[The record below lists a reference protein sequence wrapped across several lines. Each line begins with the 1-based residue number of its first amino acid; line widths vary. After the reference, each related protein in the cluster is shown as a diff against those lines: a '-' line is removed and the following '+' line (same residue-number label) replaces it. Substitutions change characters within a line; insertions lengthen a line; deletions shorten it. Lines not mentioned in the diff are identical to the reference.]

1 MSITI
6 PVQVTKESNPW
17 VQLISAGING
27 TNKVINN
34 PVFSAFVEGLIT
46 LMHKFYLLIVPY
58 RFYDFPS
65 AYQAIGRAVIK

>member
-6 PVQVTKESNPW
+6 SVQVTQESNPW
-17 VQLISAGING
+17 VQLISAVVNG
-27 TNKVINN
+27 TYKAINN
-34 PVFSAFVEGLIT
+34 PVFLAFVEGVIT
-46 LMHKFYLLIVPY
+46 LTHKFYLLIVPY